1 MSECSQTSANLDPG
15 GPAAPWPPYYGSTI
29 EGRYGFFLRLFFRV
43 FFSRIRLLPED
54 VRLVRELSERGT
66 IVYVLKSR
74 SDLESLL
81 YHYQCGVHGLPAPV
95 FATDSH
101 MTIFHS
107 PGFAWKTLMRR
118 LSGLWR
124 RDALRDP
131 YASGFMKRLVSSG
144 QSVILYLQDEEAFT
158 KRFLLLG
165 RDPFV
170 QVLEVQQGQERSIYM
185 IPQMVIW
192 DRARERHRPRLD
204 ELLFG
209 ARANPSDLRVLFNFL
224 RFYRKDSH
232 ISQAQALDLKGFL
245 EAHAGRGLQEMALEL
260 RRELLGRLQQERRVV
275 TGPVVRSLQEI
286 MERVLLDERVQ
297 QAINRRVRRGSP
309 PKAVRR
315 EAYQLLREIATDYD
329 PKFLKFWDWILTWAM
344 RHLYDGLEVDREGL
358 ERVREAARGSNL
370 VLVPCHK
377 SHMDYM
383 ILAYVFYRNRLF
395 PPFTAAG
402 LNLAFWPMGFV
413 FRRSGAFFMRRDF
426 RGSMLYPAIFTRYL
440 HVLLEEGYPLEFF
453 IEGGR
458 SRSGKLILPKLGLL
472 SLLMEGY
479 RAGACKDIS
488 FVPVAIAYERV
499 MEESAYLREV
509 EGGQKPKESFWEIWR
524 SRHAIRKR
532 YGKIYVTFNEP
543 VSLKAYLAR
552 TLENPASTIRYTR
565 QNVPD
570 YLGYELAQRINQAVV
585 AVPTN
590 LAAAAILSASLRGS
604 SFGEI
609 LRVGQLFYGALQDE
623 GARFSSSL
631 SEAAHVRRVLR
642 ETLDLFERE
651 KLIHRMGPEQEGDEE
666 GAEEDILYEVQDRDR
681 RQLDYYKN
689 SILHYLLPAAFV
701 SAALLSARGAVVA
714 MSRILADVA
723 FLRDFF
729 RQEFVFLPEE
739 DVEGRIGRTLKR
751 MADRGLVRET
761 GEGFT
766 VPVGRRPD
774 LAAFAR
780 LIQSY
785 FESYFVVGSSL
796 KAIASRR
803 LSERRFLWSVR
814 YTGYRFHQTGKVKLP
829 ESLSHVNFSNA
840 IQYLV
845 DQKIILRQLDKSFME
860 GTYYSL
866 NRERRPIHWRR
877 LKTFL
882 RIYG

>member
-1 MSECSQTSANLDPG
+1 MCADWKPPANPDPSDSV
-15 GPAAPWPPYYGSTI
+15 APWIPYYGSTI
-29 EGRYGFFLRLFFRV
+29 EGRYGFLLRLFFSV
-43 FFSRIRLLPED
+43 FFSRVRLLSED
-54 VRLVRELSERGT
+54 VRRVQELSAKGT

-81 YHYQCGVHGLPAPV
+81 YHYQCGVHGLPVPV

-107 PGFAWKTLMRR
+107 LGFALKTMRR
-118 LSGLWR
+118 RLAGLRR
-124 RDALRDP
+124 RDAGQDP
-131 YASGFMKRLVSSG
+131 YASGFIKQLVRCG
-144 QSVILYLQDEEAFT
+144 QSIILYLQDMEAFT

-170 QVLEVQQGQERSIYM
+170 QILEVQQEQERPIYM

-192 DRARERHRPRLD
+192 DRARERLHPRLD

-209 ARANPSDLRVLFNFL
+209 ARANPSDLRVAFNFL
-224 RFYRKDSH
+224 RFYRKDTH

-245 EAHAGRGLQEMALEL
+245 DANAGRDLQEVALEL
-260 RRELLGRLQQERRVV
+260 RQELLGRLWKERRVA
-275 TGPVVRSLQEI
+275 TGPVVHSRQEI

-297 QAINRRVRRGSP
+297 QAIQRRIKRGNP
-309 PKAVRR
+309 PKAVRK
-315 EAYQLLREIATDYD
+315 EAYRLFREIAADYD
-329 PKFLKFWDWILTWAM
+329 PKFLKFWDWILTWAV
-344 RHLYDGLEVDREGL
+344 RHLYDGLEVDHEGL

-377 SHMDYM
+377 SHMDYL

-402 LNLAFWPMGFV
+402 LNLAFWPMGFL
-413 FRRSGAFFMRRDF
+413 FRKSGAFFIRRDF
-426 RGSMLYPAIFTRYL
+426 RGSTLYPAIFTRYL

-458 SRSGKLILPKLGLL
+458 SRSGKLILPKLGFL

-488 FVPVAIAYERV
+488 FVPAAIAYERV

-509 EGGQKPKESFWEIWR
+509 EGGEKPKESFWEIWR
-524 SRHAIRKR
+524 SRQAIRKR

-543 VSLKAYLAR
+543 VSLRAYLAR
-552 TLENPASTIRYTR
+552 TLENPASAIRYTR
-565 QNVPD
+565 QNVSD
-570 YLGYELAQRINQAVV
+570 YLGYELAQRINQVV
-585 AVPTN
+585 MVVPTN
-590 LAAAAILSASLRGS
+590 LAAAAILSASLRGAS
-604 SFGEI
+604 SKEV
-609 LRVGQLFYGALQDE
+609 LRVGHLFYGALQDE

-631 SEAAHVRRVLR
+631 NEGANVPRVFR

-651 KLIHRMGPEQEGDEE
+651 KLIQRMGPGQGGDEE
-666 GAEEDILYEVQDRDR
+666 GTEEDALYAVQDRNR

-689 SILHYLLPAAFV
+689 TILHYLLPSAFV
-701 SAALLSARGAVVA
+701 SASLLSAGGTVVA
-714 MSRILADVA
+714 MERILADVA

-739 DVEGRIGRTLKR
+739 DVEGRIGRILKR
-751 MADRGLVRET
+751 MMERGLVRSM
-761 GEGFT
+761 GHGFAALA
-766 VPVGRRPD
+766 GRRPD
-774 LAAFAR
+774 LVTFAR

-796 KAIASRR
+796 KAIANRR

-814 YTGYRFHQTGKVKLP
+814 LTAHRFYQTGKIRLP
-829 ESLSHVNFSNA
+829 ESLSQVNFGNA

-845 DQKIILRQLDKSFME
+845 DQKIVVRQMDRSFME

-877 LKTFL
+877 LKAFL
-882 RIYG
+882 RIYT